1 MSLFRPRSIR
11 AGLVATSRSSG
22 LRYSSTSPSPIVS
35 RLQSDLK
42 DALRAKDEP
51 RKNSV
56 RALQAEITNASKTS
70 KPITTNFDVF
80 WLLRRQ
86 MKIARDAIAA
96 AEREKRSDLVAKEES
111 QLAVFQKYLD
121 EIPKVPDSEIDGLIK
136 EAMENLE
143 DGKADI
149 KAVTNRVMKTLAGR
163 PTGWDVVSKKVEQAF
178 ASANRR

>member
-1 MSLFRPRSIR
+1 MSIR
-11 AGLVATSRSSG
+11 TGLVATSRSFG
-22 LRYSSTSPSPIVS
+22 LRYSSTAPSPIVS

-96 AEREKRSDLVAKEES
+96 AEREKRSDLVTKEEA

-136 EAMENLE
+136 EAME
-143 DGKADI
+143 DGKADS
-149 KAVTNRVMKTLAGR
+149 KAVTNKVMKTLAGR